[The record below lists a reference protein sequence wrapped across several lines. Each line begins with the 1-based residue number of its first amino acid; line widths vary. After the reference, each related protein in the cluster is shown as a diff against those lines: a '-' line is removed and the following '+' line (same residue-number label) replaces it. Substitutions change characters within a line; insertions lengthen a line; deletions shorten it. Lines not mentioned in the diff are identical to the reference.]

1 MVKKTEKV
9 EYSDSISSNDSDSIR
24 KLKKRIE
31 NKDGG
36 YTIINQDGTYRRYDK
51 NGKFLI
57 EGIYKGTRDSKNINT
72 KVYAKG
78 GGVRKP
84 KMTAGY

>member
-9 EYSDSISSNDSDSIR
+9 EYSDSISSNDSDSTR
-24 KLKKRIE
+24 KLKERIE

-36 YTIINQDGTYRRYDK
+36 YTIINLDGTYRRYDE
-51 NGKFLI
+51 NGKFVT
-57 EGIYKGTRDSKNINT
+57 KGTYRGTRNSQNTNT

-84 KMTAGY
+84 NY

>member
-9 EYSDSISSNDSDSIR
+9 EYYDSISSNDSDSIR
-24 KLKKRIE
+24 KLKERIE

-36 YTIINQDGTYRRYDK
+36 YTIINKDGTYRRYDK
-51 NGKFLI
+51 NGKFVI
-57 EGIYKGTRDSKNINT
+57 KGTYRGTRDSKNINP

-78 GGVRKP
+78 GGVRKV
-84 KMTAGY
+84 KITAGY